1 MVPVRIR
8 AGRTAVTLTVAA
20 SVLGVIVGTAR
31 ADVTPTP
38 GPSVSPSPSASPTD
52 VVTPVP
58 DPSASTPGASTPTAT
73 VPSATDPTPTPS
85 PTDTVPPPPLPTTSD
100 GPVVWPSTEPTPSV
114 PVPVGAAEASPLIA
128 PADGAPAS
136 QATASTS
143 TSESAASASPVL
155 VPGPPSDGVAPG
167 VGQVDEYLA
176 LFAQREAAVTA
187 AGTLSAA
194 ATAAHAAVLGLEA
207 EHSVLSTQSDIDR
220 YVVASTQSDADAVA
234 SQMYQQGDGGLGAI
248 ASIIG
253 GGPDSFLA
261 RLDTFRMVHDTANG
275 VVHDAESA
283 RLDLALSVAQLESVD
298 QRLSV
303 ARPADAKAAADA
315 VRAGAALT
323 AIDARLAALDV
334 VAPQVTVGPD
344 GCPTQ
349 NVPATLRDGSDT
361 VGAAT
366 LCRQA
371 VKQAATPQAALA
383 ITWAF
388 QHLGAS
394 YACGGAG
401 RLLPFRADCS
411 SFVSR
416 AYHEGAGLAT
426 AGDGWAPSTRN
437 MVPWDG
443 VPLDPHY
450 GYLPPPLLRAGD
462 LVLYDTCPQGGC
474 PYKHV
479 VMYLG
484 SPDGGKTFWMIHTN
498 ACGDVAKVETF
509 SGFPSS
515 GHPFLVA
522 RRVLALPGETV
533 QVPTP
538 VEARARAVA
547 SQSLVTSPASAER
560 RVG

>member
-1 MVPVRIR
+1 MR
-8 AGRTAVTLTVAA
+8 AGRTAVTVAVAA
-20 SVLGVIVGTAR
+20 SLLGLLVGTAR
-31 ADVTPTP
+31 ADVTPP
-38 GPSVSPSPSASPTD
+38 ADPSPSPSPTD

-58 DPSASTPGASTPTAT
+58 DVSTTPPPA
-73 VPSATDPTPTPS
+73 VDPTPTPS
-85 PTDTVPPPPLPTTSD
+85 DSVPPPPLPTTSD
-100 GPVVWPSTEPTPSV
+100 GPVVWPSTEPTPSIPAPAGAADAV
-114 PVPVGAAEASPLIA
+114 PLTQPAVGAPDARATGSSSVPATSTASPT
-128 PADGAPAS
+128 P
-136 QATASTS
+136 ATA
-143 TSESAASASPVL
+143 L

-167 VGQVDEYLA
+167 AGQVDEYLA
-176 LFAQREAAVTA
+176 LSAQREAAVTA
-187 AGTLSAA
+187 AGQLAA
-194 ATAAHAAVLGLEA
+194 GATAAHAAVLGLEA
-207 EHSVLSTQSDIDR
+207 EQAVLSTQSDIDR

-261 RLDTFRMVHDTANG
+261 RLDTFRMVHASANG
-275 VVHDAESA
+275 VVRDAMSA
-283 RLDLALSVAQLESVD
+283 RLDLALVVAQLQAVD
-298 QRLSV
+298 ARLAT
-303 ARPADAKAAADA
+303 ARLADTTAATAAARS
-315 VRAGAALT
+315 RAELAS
-323 AIDARLAALDV
+323 IDARLAELDV
-334 VAPQVTVGPD
+334 VAPQVSVGPD

-349 NVPATLRDGSDT
+349 DVPATLRDGSDV

-443 VPLDPHY
+443 VALDPHY
-450 GYLPPPLLRAGD
+450 GYVAPPALRAGD

-484 SPDGGKTFWMIHTN
+484 SPDGGKSFWMIHTN

-509 SGFPSS
+509 WGFPSS

-533 QVPTP
+533 TVPTP
-538 VEARARAVA
+538 VQARARAVA
-547 SQSLVTSPASAER
+547 AQSLATEP

>member
-1 MVPVRIR
+1 
-8 AGRTAVTLTVAA
+8 
-20 SVLGVIVGTAR
+20 
-31 ADVTPTP
+31 
-38 GPSVSPSPSASPTD
+38 
-52 VVTPVP
+52 
-58 DPSASTPGASTPTAT
+58 
-73 VPSATDPTPTPS
+73 
-85 PTDTVPPPPLPTTSD
+85 
-100 GPVVWPSTEPTPSV
+100 
-114 PVPVGAAEASPLIA
+114 
-128 PADGAPAS
+128 
-136 QATASTS
+136 
-143 TSESAASASPVL
+143 
-155 VPGPPSDGVAPG
+155 
-167 VGQVDEYLA
+167 
-176 LFAQREAAVTA
+176 
-187 AGTLSAA
+187 
-194 ATAAHAAVLGLEA
+194 
-207 EHSVLSTQSDIDR
+207 
-220 YVVASTQSDADAVA
+220 
-234 SQMYQQGDGGLGAI
+234 
-248 ASIIG
+248 
-253 GGPDSFLA
+253 
-261 RLDTFRMVHDTANG
+261 
-275 VVHDAESA
+275 
-283 RLDLALSVAQLESVD
+283 
-298 QRLSV
+298 
-303 ARPADAKAAADA
+303 
-315 VRAGAALT
+315 
-323 AIDARLAALDV
+323 
-334 VAPQVTVGPD
+334 VGPD

-349 NVPATLRDGSDT
+349 NVPATLRDGSDA

-509 SGFPSS
+509 WGFPSS

-533 QVPTP
+533 EVPTP

-547 SQSLVTSPASAER
+547 AQSLVTSP